1 MLNLLKN
8 NDFYLLS
15 KIWHEISKFFIVK
28 RTTNCI
34 NKSGHILRIFANETI
49 RALQRFRC
57 GLAREVPSHW
67 ELKRLKQL
75 FVEKNISKACL
86 LIVEPLV
93 LVKLLKNRMIK

>member
-34 NKSGHILRIFANETI
+34 NKSGQILRIFANETI
-49 RALQRFRC
+49 RELQGFRC
-57 GLAREVPSHW
+57 GLARGGT
-67 ELKRLKQL
+67 
-75 FVEKNISKACL
+75 
-86 LIVEPLV
+86 EPLG
-93 LVKLLKNRMIK
+93 VKTLEIIIC

>member
-1 MLNLLKN
+1 MRRYERYK
-8 NDFYLLS
+8 D
-15 KIWHEISKFFIVK
+15 
-28 RTTNCI
+28 
-34 NKSGHILRIFANETI
+34 SGVDWL
-49 RALQRFRC
+49 
-57 GLAREVPSHW
+57 GEVPSHW